1 MKIVIAP
8 DSYKDSLEATDV
20 SEIIA
25 QAIHD
30 VEPSIRTVLKPM
42 ADGGEGTL
50 NSLFHRGNIE
60 KIDVF
65 VTGARGEKI
74 NTYYGI
80 SDDHI
85 AFIEMALIA
94 GLEQVP
100 FSDRNPYITTSY
112 GLGEV
117 MEDAYRRGC
126 RQFVIGIGG
135 SATNDGGLGMLQA
148 LGMKAYDINGE
159 EVSVFGKDLSN
170 IHTVDVT
177 ALKKWQSEVE
187 IKVASDVNN
196 PLCGK
201 RGATYV
207 YGPQKGLFYSNLE
220 QFDQAMD
227 RYGGILETAFQ
238 NNFKNQEGA
247 GAAGGIGF
255 ALLCLHAKLKSGAK
269 LIAQMIE
276 LEQELEDATF
286 VITGEGK
293 TDEQTLYGKAPS
305 YVATLAKQYN
315 VPTVLF
321 SGSIKSNHEKLQDQ
335 FAGCFSIVNGPLSLE
350 ESMSQAET
358 LLYEQTK
365 QIMSLIL
372 TFYK

>member
-8 DSYKDSLEATDV
+8 DSYKDSLEATNV

-50 NSLFHRGNIE
+50 NSLFHRGNME
-60 KIDVF
+60 KIYVY

-94 GLEQVP
+94 GLEQI
-100 FSDRNPYITTSY
+100 SLSERNPYNTTSY

-148 LGMKAYDINGE
+148 LGMKAFNNIGE
-159 EVSVFGKDLSN
+159 EVSIFGKDISD

-177 ALKKWQSEVE
+177 ALNKWQTEVE

-201 RGATYV
+201 QGATYV
-207 YGPQKGLFYSNLE
+207 YGPQKGLPSSNLA

-227 RYGGILETAFQ
+227 RYGTILENAFQ
-238 NNFKNQEGA
+238 NNLKKQEGA

-276 LEQELEDATF
+276 LEQELEDTTF

-315 VPTVLF
+315 VPTVLL
-321 SGSIKSNHEKLQDQ
+321 SGSISKHEKLSDQ

-350 ESMSQAET
+350 ECMNQAET

-372 TFYK
+372 SFYK

>member
-8 DSYKDSLEATDV
+8 DSYKDSLEATAV

-50 NSLFHRGNIE
+50 NSLFHMGNIE
-60 KIDVF
+60 KIDVY

-100 FSDRNPYITTSY
+100 SSERNPYITTSY

-148 LGMKAYDINGE
+148 LGMKAYDMNGE
-159 EVSVFGKDLSN
+159 AVSVFGKDISN

-177 ALKKWQSEVE
+177 ALIKWQSEVE

-207 YGPQKGLFYSNLE
+207 YGPQKGLFSSNLE

-227 RYGGILETAFQ
+227 RYGSILETAFQ
-238 NNFKNQEGA
+238 NNCKNQEGA

-255 ALLCLHAKLKSGAK
+255 ALLCLHAKLKSGAN

-321 SGSIKSNHEKLQDQ
+321 SGAIKSNHEKLQDQ